1 MNTLFYLNFM
11 LIKKTINEFNF
22 FSPFNENENKKKIRR
37 ERQKQ
42 ATKALLKN

>member
-11 LIKKTINEFNF
+11 LIKKTINELNF
-22 FSPFNENENKKKIRR
+22 FFPFNENENKKKIRR